1 MTKKTVVQIDQCAD
15 IDAEA
20 RALSARGYKIMLDSR
35 EMFTSTFMDA
45 EDAGEVERDSLG
57 FTWYL
62 MTSEEIENRA
72 LMLMQ
77 LAQVW
82 INA

>member
-1 MTKKTVVQIDQCAD
+1 MTKRTVVQTDQCAD

-20 RALSARGYKIMLDSR
+20 RALTARGYKIMLDSR

-45 EDAGEVERDSLG
+45 EDAGEVSVDSLG

-62 MTSEEIENRA
+62 MTATEREERA
-72 LMLMQ
+72 MMLVQ

-82 INA
+82 IDA